1 MLEADAVPML
11 VSLLGAHAKAADL
24 LCILAKEQQ
33 CKEAF
38 LEQAALQSLV
48 TCLQG
53 DVSGMGTKKETISFL
68 QLEVPALKLHTRTAC
83 CICSDA
89 AIMMYEGACHVV
101 TVHYCLALCELPCC
115 HVTERTTID
124 IHTIYSVNV

>member
-24 LCILAKEQQ
+24 LCILAKELQ

-48 TCLQG
+48 NCLQLQV
-53 DVSGMGTKKETISFL
+53 DVSGMCTRKEKILFFKPKS
-68 QLEVPALKLHTRTAC
+68 
-83 CICSDA
+83 
-89 AIMMYEGACHVV
+89 
-101 TVHYCLALCELPCC
+101 LP
-115 HVTERTTID
+115 
-124 IHTIYSVNV
+124 